1 MFKELQKIMIKEAK
15 YDNVA
20 SIREYWW
27 DSYYFKKEQN
37 GSSGIES
44 TIVEIK
50 ISLEVFN
57 SISEMTEERIRI
69 HEAKCIEILQSK
81 KEKKM
86 ERKNWTKSTVLLY
99 TCNK

>member
-1 MFKELQKIMIKEAK
+1 MEILLFGKT
-15 YDNVA
+15 
-20 SIREYWW
+20 
-27 DSYYFKKEQN
+27 YFKKEQN

-69 HEAKCIEILQSK
+69 HEAKCIEIIQSK

-86 ERKNWTKSTVLLY
+86 ERKN
-99 TCNK
+99 